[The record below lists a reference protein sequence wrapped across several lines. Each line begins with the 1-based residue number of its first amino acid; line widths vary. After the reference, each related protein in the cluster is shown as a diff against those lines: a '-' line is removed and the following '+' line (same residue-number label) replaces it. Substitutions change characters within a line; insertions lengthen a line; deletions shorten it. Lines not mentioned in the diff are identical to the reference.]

1 VSKHKVPPLSGRIVQ
16 EATTWFVEINEGE
29 ASQPEREAFVE
40 WLKTSPEHIRAYL
53 QVSAHWEEAGA
64 LSEAA
69 LPSITDLV
77 ALARESTTADII
89 PIGEFRPGDA
99 IEFATS
105 VGRSADKLSAPPVR
119 THRSQRYLL
128 AASLAS
134 AIIGASALLWFEHE
148 RGLYTTDIA
157 EQRTVRLGDGS
168 TVELNAHSKL
178 RVTLGKHERDV
189 ELIAGQALF
198 RVAKDPSR
206 PFIVHSGETD
216 VLAVGTQFDV
226 NKHRS
231 GTTVTVVEGR
241 VAVFAAMQSST
252 GGGPESTSRAPG
264 EARSSRSVTSA
275 RATPT
280 LRDGAPESGAA
291 VLEHAPKSEIFL
303 AAGEQLTV
311 SSAAVKMAPNADV
324 AAATAWTQKQIVFN
338 STPLSDVVD
347 EFNRYNTR
355 QFAITDPKIANTK
368 ISGQFSSTNP
378 DSLLRGLDALNEF
391 NIRETPGRIEIS
403 AK

>member
-1 VSKHKVPPLSGRIVQ
+1 VSQHKAPPLSGRIVQ
-16 EATTWFVEINEGE
+16 EATTWFVEINEGA
-29 ASQPEREAFVE
+29 ASQPDRAAFVE

-64 LSEAA
+64 LAKAS

-77 ALARESTTADII
+77 LLARESTTANVI
-89 PIGEFRPGDA
+89 PIGELPPGDA
-99 IEFATS
+99 VEFAAS
-105 VGRSADKLSAPPVR
+105 MGRSSDNSSAPPVR
-119 THRSQRYLL
+119 IDRSQRYLL
-128 AASLAS
+128 AASVAI

-157 EQRTVRLGDGS
+157 EQRSVRLGDGS
-168 TVELNAHSKL
+168 TMELNAHTKL

-189 ELIAGQALF
+189 ELIEGQALF

-206 PFIVHSGETD
+206 PFRVHSGDTD

-241 VAVFAAMQSST
+241 VAVS
-252 GGGPESTSRAPG
+252 G
-264 EARSSRSVTSA
+264 
-275 RATPT
+275 PT
-280 LRDGAPESGAA
+280 LQVGSPEAGAA
-291 VLEHAPKSEIFL
+291 VPEHAPKSEIFL
-303 AAGEQLTV
+303 AAGEQLIV
-311 SSAAVKMAPNADV
+311 SSAAVKRAPNADV

-338 STPLSDVVD
+338 STPLTDVVD

-355 QFAITDPKIANTK
+355 QFTITDPKIANTK

>member
-29 ASQPEREAFVE
+29 ASQTDREAFVE

-64 LSEAA
+64 LSKAS

-77 ALARESTTADII
+77 VLARESTTADII
-89 PIGEFRPGDA
+89 PIGEIRPGDTV
-99 IEFATS
+99 EFSTS
-105 VGRSADKLSAPPVR
+105 TGRSADKLSAPPVR
-119 THRSQRYLL
+119 ARRSQRYLL
-128 AASLAS
+128 AASVAI
-134 AIIGASALLWFEHE
+134 AIIGASALSWFEHA

-157 EQRTVRLGDGS
+157 EQRSVRLGDGS

-178 RVTLGKHERDV
+178 RVTLGQHERDV
-189 ELIAGQALF
+189 ELIEGQALF

-206 PFIVHSGETD
+206 PFMVHSGDTD

-241 VAVFAAMQSST
+241 VAVSAPTLSD
-252 GGGPESTSRAPG
+252 RAPG
-264 EARSSRSVTSA
+264 
-275 RATPT
+275 
-280 LRDGAPESGAA
+280 SGAA
-291 VLEHAPKSEIFL
+291 VLEPAPKSEIFL

-311 SSAAVKMAPNADV
+311 SRAAVKMAPNADV

-338 STPLSDVVD
+338 STPLTDVVD

-355 QFAITDPKIANTK
+355 QFTITDPKIANTK

-378 DSLLRGLDALNEF
+378 DSLLRGLGALNEF
-391 NIRETPGRIEIS
+391 NIRETSGRIEIS